1 MEYTSLPEPL
11 AAAMHLVEKTN
22 DARANGV
29 EIDTAQVLAAK
40 VACVA
45 LREYFSR
52 LTDCIKNGD
61 YDPEKVASME
71 SDVWSEEI

>member
-1 MEYTSLPEPL
+1 MDFISLPEPL
-11 AAAMHLVEKTN
+11 AAAMHFIEKTN
-22 DARANGV
+22 EHRANGV

-52 LTDCIKNGD
+52 LNDVIAEGQF
-61 YDPEKVASME
+61 DPSRILEAE
-71 SDVWSEEI
+71 ETLYGEEI